1 MIKSPFFAIY
11 KMGSIL
17 LLKKL
22 NFSFGIVEGFFL
34 LSNKMH
40 KGMASKHSIS
50 FEYIFFNLKFFFF
63 YLSLPN
69 EHSPSEMHVHMNYEN
84 KIPVEGYRSMP
95 RAFIL
100 NG

>member
-1 MIKSPFFAIY
+1 
-11 KMGSIL
+11 
-17 LLKKL
+17 
-22 NFSFGIVEGFFL
+22 
-34 LSNKMH
+34 MH
-40 KGMASKHSIS
+40 KGFNILRV
-50 FEYIFFNLKFFFF
+50 YIFQHKVVFF